1 MNNIA
6 ISPHIFMYALQNQN
20 VEHKIAKQID
30 IKKLNQQKG
39 EKETETTNISELASI
54 SKVIEGESTNIS
66 ELEICK
72 NEESNDGIKED
83 ESNVIINESNQFVS
97 AI

>member
-30 IKKLNQQKG
+30 IKKLNQQK
-39 EKETETTNISELASI
+39 EEREEREERKTTNISELASI
-54 SKVIEGESTNIS
+54 KEDKPTNIS
-66 ELEICK
+66 ELDSI
-72 NEESNDGIKED
+72 SNID
-83 ESNVIINESNQFVS
+83 SNIIINEANKIVS